1 MGSEMCI
8 RDRAIA
14 WVLNNRAIT
23 SALIGARTVKQ
34 LKENLATLDNLK
46 FTKKEIKEI
55 NKAAKEGDINIW
67 APSSAH

>member
-8 RDRAIA
+8 RDR
-14 WVLNNRAIT
+14 
-23 SALIGARTVKQ
+23 ARTVKQ
-34 LKENLATLDNLK
+34 LKENLAALDNLK
-46 FTKKEIKEI
+46 FSKKEIKEI